1 MKFIM
6 AVVKPQKLD
15 SVRTALNAIGVTGM
29 TASEVKGYGRQKG
42 HKEVYRGAEYQVDF
56 VPKVKV
62 EVAVSDDLAA
72 AVMAAICNAARTG
85 SIGDGKVFVFD
96 LETAVR
102 VRTGETG
109 PDAL

>member
-15 SVRTALNAIGVTGM
+15 AIRTALNALGANGM
-29 TASEVKGYGRQKG
+29 TVTEVKGYGRQKG
-42 HKEVYRGAEYQVDF
+42 HKEIYRGAEYQVDF
-56 VPKVKV
+56 VPKVKL
-62 EVAVSDDLAA
+62 EIAIADDQVDA
-72 AVMAAICNAARTG
+72 AVKAICDTARSG
-85 SIGDGKVFVFD
+85 AIGDGKVFVLD
-96 LETAVR
+96 LDAVVR